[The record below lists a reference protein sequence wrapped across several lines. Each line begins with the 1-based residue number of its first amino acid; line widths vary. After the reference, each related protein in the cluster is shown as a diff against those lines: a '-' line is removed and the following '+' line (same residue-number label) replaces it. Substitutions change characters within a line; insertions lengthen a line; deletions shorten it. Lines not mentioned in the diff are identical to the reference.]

1 MNWFIYSLFGAIF
14 MTAYGLAIRLFL
26 KDKGDSKTFTFI
38 TTLFGGLAL
47 LLLLPF
53 ETIKYLFTPQIVI
66 VLILLSVLYALTDL
80 SFIRGRQLEEVSI
93 VSILVQLG
101 NFWALIGG
109 TLIFKELL
117 TFNKMLGVGL
127 IVLGSILLVWHKQ
140 KISLSKGK
148 FFVIIGTILFTINSF
163 ADKVFSPYFS
173 ASLYKAIIFL
183 LEAFMLFTFFLPQRL
198 TAIKKEF
205 KIQGK
210 AIIFVGPLLSLA
222 VFFLFRAFQVGGE
235 ASKVLPVY
243 SLSLVFSVIAG
254 ILFLNEKDNLLKKII
269 AMVLVLAGT
278 YILQL
283 V

>member
-1 MNWFIYSLFGAIF
+1 

-38 TTLFGGLAL
+38 TTLFGGIAL

-53 ETIKYLFTPQIVI
+53 EQLKYLLTPQVII
-66 VLILLSVLYALTDL
+66 VLLLLSLCYALTDL

-101 NFWALIGG
+101 NFWALVGG
-109 TLIFKELL
+109 TLIFKETL
-117 TFNKMLGVGL
+117 TFNKILGVGL

-140 KISLSKGK
+140 KITMSKGK
-148 FFVIIGTILFTINSF
+148 YLVILGTILFTINSF

-173 ASLYKAIIFL
+173 ASLYKAIIFI
-183 LEAFMLFTFFLPQRL
+183 LEALMLFTFFLPHRI
-198 TAIKKEF
+198 TAVKKEF

-210 AIIFVGPLLSLA
+210 TIIFVGPFLSLA
-222 VFFLFRAFQVGGE
+222 VFFLFRAFQTGGE

-254 ILFLNEKDNLLKKII
+254 ILFLNEKSNLTKKII
-269 AMVLVLAGT
+269 AMVLVLVGT

>member
-1 MNWFIYSLFGAIF
+1 MSWFIFSLLGAIC

-53 ETIKYLFTPQIVI
+53 EKLKYLFTPQII
-66 VLILLSVLYALTDL
+66 FVLLFLSLLYALTDL

-109 TLIFKELL
+109 ALFLKEPL
-117 TFNKMLGVGL
+117 TFYKILGVGL
-127 IVLGSILLVWHKQ
+127 IILGSVLLVWHKQ

-148 FFVIIGTILFTINSF
+148 YYVIIGTILFTINSF

-173 ASLYKAIIFL
+173 ASLYKAILFM
-183 LEAFMLFTFFLPQRL
+183 LEALMLFTFFLPNRI
-198 TAIKKEF
+198 TSIKKEF
-205 KIQGK
+205 KRQGK
-210 AIIFVGPLLSLA
+210 TIIFVRPFLSLA
-222 VFFLFRAFQVGGE
+222 VFFLFRAFQAGGE

-254 ILFLNEKDNLLKKII
+254 VLFLNEKDNFLKKLT
-269 AMVLVLAGT
+269 AMVLVLIGT
-278 YILQL
+278 YVLQL